1 MEITEKNDGL
11 HTGFIDNETSIFIN
25 EKNYVQKFQE
35 YLDDVDN
42 PKWKEIAQAGNN
54 FALKNF
60 NNDVGVNSLVDLMT
74 ELI

>member
-1 MEITEKNDGL
+1 MEITEKNEGL

-35 YLDDVDN
+35 YLDDVNN

-60 NNDVGVNSLVDLMT
+60 NNDAGVSSLVDLMA